1 MSDEKSGHLPAR
13 AVNDHVEVSNQPDGL
28 LVGGDPEAIESYLS
42 RLRVVAGKS
51 MRVAGV
57 DKSSVSNAAGLL
69 AGAAAFLADSGKF
82 VQLHPDSVNALK
94 VGNWIPGT
102 DGFFRMMTRGGDGL
116 FLEQLQWAPAPI
128 APPQMMALQLIAT
141 QLALKAAIADVEEAV
156 RRVAGKVESVLQL
169 ADATRA
175 GDILGNH
182 LTIRRAVDFMEKHDA
197 IPDADWDAIAS
208 LGPALNVAVEQ
219 LRNHVTRLLE
229 SFDPELPVQDRA
241 DKLRRAVDDSRL
253 GETLSLLV
261 VAEESLYQWQRLRLT
276 RVEASQPE
284 HLQRVIDD
292 ARELLSHQLTEDG
305 KLYRSAKD
313 LLDTFAK
320 PEAIEGFRFLSVR
333 ELAKQRSKLRNELDQ
348 FAKARRHQVEEWE
361 AVEIPSVLDAASAA
375 IDAASES
382 ALKAV
387 GAAGQGMIRFGE
399 YLAEKGR
406 AEKVEP
412 PKSSSDESSE

>member
-1 MSDEKSGHLPAR
+1 
-13 AVNDHVEVSNQPDGL
+13 
-28 LVGGDPEAIESYLS
+28 
-42 RLRVVAGKS
+42 

-412 PKSSSDESSE
+412 PKSSSDESS